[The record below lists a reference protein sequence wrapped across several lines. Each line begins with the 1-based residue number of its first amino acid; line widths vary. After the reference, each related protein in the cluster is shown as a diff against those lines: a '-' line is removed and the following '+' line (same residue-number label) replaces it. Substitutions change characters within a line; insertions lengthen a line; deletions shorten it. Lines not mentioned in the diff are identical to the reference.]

1 MGSVL
6 GVPCLATEA
15 RPSAGCALSHGRR
28 AQSWRGDP
36 GTAAGGRK
44 RSETTLVGGEGAPT
58 VPLLPACAV
67 SSCPRRPRTL
77 NTLFPPP
84 PRPAPIRSLLNPH
97 PHLHPSADLG
107 MGWGG
112 HTGWRVPLDSAVRAG
127 LEGERLCP
135 KMVTFIPFFKLK
147 RGGSLGSRL
156 KFFFSQ
162 RHPVLAH
169 SGILSPETGALLLTS
184 SDKQR

>member
-1 MGSVL
+1 MPG
-6 GVPCLATEA
+6 A
-15 RPSAGCALSHGRR
+15 RSPTGAGLKAGEGTR
-28 AQSWRGDP
+28 AQRPVAGRGQKP
-36 GTAAGGRK
+36 
-44 RSETTLVGGEGAPT
+44 LLLGGEGAPT

-156 KFFFSQ
+156 KFFFQPKASC
-162 RHPVLAH
+162 
-169 SGILSPETGALLLTS
+169 IS
-184 SDKQR
+184 SLRNPKP

>member
-1 MGSVL
+1 M
-6 GVPCLATEA
+6 
-15 RPSAGCALSHGRR
+15 LSHRGASQAACRVRALPRALGSKLARGPGHSGRWQEEVR
-28 AQSWRGDP
+28 NHSCW
-36 GTAAGGRK
+36 
-44 RSETTLVGGEGAPT
+44 GEGAPT

-67 SSCPRRPRTL
+67 SSCPRQPRTL

-84 PRPAPIRSLLNPH
+84 PLPAPIRSLLNPH

-107 MGWGG
+107 MRWWGG

-169 SGILSPETGALLLTS
+169 SGILSPETGALLLAS